1 MMIKTRLV
9 VEGNI
14 QGVSYRA
21 LVKQIARRL
30 GIKGLV
36 RNLEDGG
43 VEIFC
48 ECSKEVL
55 QNFVKMIDRKGDT
68 CEPFSLNVEK
78 INIYNEGEKD
88 YMNPPEEFKIFDVDY
103 GIELTSYQKEY
114 LELQDKTI
122 LQCCLQ
128 GDC

>member
-1 MMIKTRLV
+1 MKVRLV
-9 VEGNI
+9 IEGNV

-21 LVKQIARRL
+21 FVKQIARRL
-30 GIKGLV
+30 WIKGLV
-36 RNLEDGG
+36 RNLEDVG

-48 ECSKEVL
+48 ECTKEVL
-55 QNFVKMIDRKGDT
+55 QNFVEMIDRKEDPK
-68 CEPFSLNVEK
+68 EVFSLNVEK

-88 YMNPPEEFKIFDVDY
+88 YVNPPEEFKIFDVDY

>member
-1 MMIKTRLV
+1 MIKARIIV
-9 VEGNI
+9 KGRV
-14 QGVSYRA
+14 QGVGYRA
-21 LVKQIARRL
+21 FVKQIARRL
-30 GIKGLV
+30 WIKGLV
-36 RNLEDGG
+36 RNLEDVG

-48 ECSKEVL
+48 ECTKEVL
-55 QNFVKMIDRKGDT
+55 QNFVEMIDRKGDPK
-68 CEPFSLNVEK
+68 EVFSLNVEK

-88 YMNPPEEFKIFDVDY
+88 YVNPPEEFKIFDVDY

>member
-1 MMIKTRLV
+1 MKVRLV
-9 VEGNI
+9 IGGNV
-14 QGVSYRA
+14 QGVSYKA
-21 LVKQIARRL
+21 FVKQIARRL
-30 GIKGLV
+30 GVKGLV
-36 RNLEDGG
+36 RNLEEWG

-48 ECSKEVL
+48 ECTKEVL
-55 QNFVKMIDRKGDT
+55 QNFVKMIDRKGDPK
-68 CEPFSLNVEK
+68 EVFSLNVEK

-88 YMNPPEEFKIFDVDY
+88 YVNPPAQFKTFDVDY
-103 GIELTSYQKEY
+103 GVELTSYQKEY

>member
-1 MMIKTRLV
+1 MKARLV
-9 VEGNI
+9 IEGNV

-21 LVKQIARRL
+21 FVKQIARGL

-36 RNLEDGG
+36 RNLEDVG

-48 ECSKEVL
+48 ECTKEVL
-55 QNFVKMIDRKGDT
+55 QNFVEMIDKKGDPK
-68 CEPFSLNVEK
+68 EVFSLNVEK
-78 INIYNEGEKD
+78 INIYNEGEKG
-88 YMNPPEEFKIFDVDY
+88 YMNPPEEFKTFDVDY

-114 LELQDKTI
+114 LELQDKII